1 MAFAGKW
8 EVESQEGY
16 EEFCKLL
23 GETETKAATSCITLF
38 LRLVTEASLLF
49 VSTK

>member
-23 GETETKAATSCITLF
+23 GETEAKAKTLF
-38 LRLVTEASLLF
+38 LLLATDAS
-49 VSTK
+49 